1 MYDFIWQ
8 AFFAGLA
15 LVLVSGVLGS
25 LIIWRRMAY
34 FGDTLSHSALLG
46 VAMGF
51 LLGINLS
58 LSTILICVLIALLM
72 LWIQQQKQLGQDT
85 LLGILAHASL
95 AWGMLALSFLEG
107 VRIDLMAYLFGDIL
121 AVSPTQLWIIWSMSL
136 LILVSLIWLW
146 RPLLALA
153 VDESLARVEGVPVG
167 LVSVVYLLLLAL
179 LVAIAMHIVG
189 MLLMTAMLIIPAAA
203 ARPFARTPEQ
213 MALLASL
220 IGLFALCAG
229 LFISLQWDTP
239 TGPSIVASATVLFT
253 LSLFKQRAL

>member
-58 LSTILICVLIALLM
+58 LTTILICILIALLM

-107 VRIDLMAYLFGDIL
+107 VRVDLMAYLFGDIL

>member
-8 AFFAGLA
+8 AFLAGLA

-46 VAMGF
+46 VSMGF
-51 LLGINLS
+51 VLGINLS
-58 LSTILICVLIALLM
+58 LSTLFICLFIALIM
-72 LWIQQQKQLGQDT
+72 LWIQRQKQLGQDT

-107 VRIDLMAYLFGDIL
+107 VRVDLMAYLFGDIL
-121 AVSPTQLWIIWSMSL
+121 AVSPTQLWIIWGLTL
-136 LILVSLIWLW
+136 LILLSLIWLW

-167 LVSVVYLLLLAL
+167 LVSVIYLLLLAL

-189 MLLMTAMLIIPAAA
+189 MLFMTAMLIIPAAA

-213 MALLASL
+213 MVLLASL
-220 IGLFALCAG
+220 MGLIALSAG
-229 LFISLQWDTP
+229 LIISLQWDTP

-253 LSLFKQRAL
+253 LSLLKERTL

>member
-51 LLGINLS
+51 LLGVNLS
-58 LSTILICVLIALLM
+58 LTTILVCILVALLM

-85 LLGILAHASL
+85 LLGVLAHASL

-107 VRIDLMAYLFGDIL
+107 VRVDLMAYLFGDIL
-121 AVSPTQLWIIWSMSL
+121 AVSLTQLWIIWSMTL

-213 MALLASL
+213 MVLLASL

-229 LFISLQWDTP
+229 LLISLQWDTP